1 MNWAS
6 AIVGVVLPLLN
17 RPLHDVGLG
26 RDRDLFVLGQ
36 EEVVLADVFA
46 VVAFVG
52 GLELD
57 CLNGVALTYECFV
70 GGSVVNDFG
79 SYSAYR

>member
-1 MNWAS
+1 M
-6 AIVGVVLPLLN
+6 
-17 RPLHDVGLG
+17 
-26 RDRDLFVLGQ
+26 
-36 EEVVLADVFA
+36 LADVFA